1 MMLSVVSRG
10 HWSPQ
15 RAPQHR
21 RKQLSSL
28 VPVLS
33 GLSFIRFLEQLLENC
48 SRRAKSS
55 LLPVFKWLAET
66 TQVDQHFE
74 LQRTR
79 QNVPTSISSSTAS
92 IAYASLAWGHASPLP
107 RTCTCHYLHIPQY
120 SSQLPKL
127 TWHRSLRGEKGILGS
142 GCNWGRTRNCT
153 PHHYVPARS
162 LSLGLTA
169 VCPKNASV
177 DGKQS
182 RAWSEPSFQV
192 CPSLLFSYNCLKILY
207 VNFFLFQ
214 LLCGFCL
221 LTGPD

>member
-1 MMLSVVSRG
+1 MDQGLLNIFCFPGDMMLSVVSRG

-28 VPVLS
+28 VLVLS

-79 QNVPTSISSSTAS
+79 QNVPTSISSSTVS
-92 IAYASLAWGHASPLP
+92 IAYTSLA
-107 RTCTCHYLHIPQY
+107 RTRTCHYLHIPQY

-127 TWHRSLRGEKGILGS
+127 T
-142 GCNWGRTRNCT
+142 
-153 PHHYVPARS
+153 
-162 LSLGLTA
+162 
-169 VCPKNASV
+169 
-177 DGKQS
+177 
-182 RAWSEPSFQV
+182 
-192 CPSLLFSYNCLKILY
+192 
-207 VNFFLFQ
+207 
-214 LLCGFCL
+214 
-221 LTGPD
+221 